1 MGHRPPV
8 LLQALPV
15 SWSSMIFCKYNTK
28 IRLYNTNSLIL
39 VLATS
44 PVNIAHSEVCNACK
58 VLFVKAANA
67 HHNLI

>member
-1 MGHRPPV
+1 LKEVVAIYRP
-8 LLQALPV
+8 
-15 SWSSMIFCKYNTK
+15 
-28 IRLYNTNSLIL
+28 